1 MIIPRA
7 RARYYSSRVDNNTT
21 MGRSLRSRYAEGSSR
36 KVTQVTSSSGEP
48 SIRFNEFDLIQSEN
62 QGRRRISSSSD
73 SAFSARSSSDLK
85 RTIREKR
92 GGSIVGEKKNEMERS
107 RFSERTISFSLTYLL
122 LFTAFIH
129 PLRAARYIYIYII
142 RIYIFIYIYK
152 YRDIC

>member
-1 MIIPRA
+1 MRKDRRGKLRKLPRVVA
-7 RARYYSSRVDNNTT
+7 
-21 MGRSLRSRYAEGSSR
+21 SLRFVY
-36 KVTQVTSSSGEP
+36 
-48 SIRFNEFDLIQSEN
+48 EFDLIQSETN

-142 RIYIFIYIYK
+142 RIYIFIYIY
-152 YRDIC
+152 I

>member
-1 MIIPRA
+1 MRKDRRGKLRKLPRVVA
-7 RARYYSSRVDNNTT
+7 
-21 MGRSLRSRYAEGSSR
+21 SLRFVY
-36 KVTQVTSSSGEP
+36 
-48 SIRFNEFDLIQSEN
+48 EFDLIQSETN

>member
-1 MIIPRA
+1 MRKDRRGKLRKLPRVVA
-7 RARYYSSRVDNNTT
+7 
-21 MGRSLRSRYAEGSSR
+21 SLRFVY
-36 KVTQVTSSSGEP
+36 
-48 SIRFNEFDLIQSEN
+48 EFDLIQSETN

-129 PLRAARYIYIYII
+129 PLRAARYIYIYNTY
-142 RIYIFIYIYK
+142 IYIHIYI
-152 YRDIC
+152 